1 MSTVERTQISL
12 VPEQAA
18 RLRRLARERR
28 TSMAALI
35 RDAVDR
41 TYPAE
46 ADNTLDARW
55 ERSLASLGGFRA
67 TPPRPA
73 GDEDWFDEEFGASIH
88 ERFHPPGEQ

>member
-1 MSTVERTQISL
+1 MPAVERTQISL

-46 ADNTLDARW
+46 ADDPLDARW
-55 ERSLASLGGFRA
+55 ERALSIVGAF
-67 TPPRPA
+67 A
-73 GDEDWFDEEFGASIH
+73 GDGSNVSEEHDRYLEEAYLDWRS
-88 ERFHPPGEQ
+88 

>member
-1 MSTVERTQISL
+1 MAAVERTQISL

-46 ADNTLDARW
+46 ADDSLDARW
-55 ERSLASLGGFRA
+55 ERAMSMVGGFQ
-67 TPPRPA
+67 
-73 GDEDWFDEEFGASIH
+73 GDGANVSEEHDRYLEEAYLDWRS
-88 ERFHPPGEQ
+88 